1 MTLPQAADYL
11 KLHPVTLRGMMKT
24 RKHPPGRK
32 LGGRW
37 RFHKAALDAYLSGEP
52 WQEAPT
58 PSSLAAR
65 KTHGTSATPTQADS
79 AYFEAL
85 GLRPDA
91 RNRVGVKAPRG
102 NVPHEPPRRET
113 TAPLGRSRAT
123 LACRQTGQAQPGQ
136 GPA

>member
-1 MTLPQAADYL
+1 MVDAEATEVMTLPQAADYL

-58 PSSLAAR
+58 PSSHAAR
-65 KTHGTSATPTQADS
+65 KTPGTSATPTQADS

-85 GLRPDA
+85 GLP
-91 RNRVGVKAPRG
+91 
-102 NVPHEPPRRET
+102 T
-113 TAPLGRSRAT
+113 GRSQPSGRQSSTRKHTARA
-123 LACRQTGQAQPGQ
+123 A
-136 GPA
+136 